1 MSEVEKIKNE
11 QQFVRD
17 KATGAVLNVDNSSL
31 AKYKRQREKAEEM
44 NEEIRT
50 LKEQMSNIEQL
61 LTKLVNRETDK

>member
-1 MSEVEKIKNE
+1 MSKVEKIKNE

-17 KATGAVLNVDNSSL
+17 KVTGAVLNVDNSSL

>member
-31 AKYKRQREKAEEM
+31 AKYKRQREKAEQM

>member
-11 QQFVRD
+11 KQFVRD
-17 KATGAVLNVDNSSL
+17 KSTGAVLNVDNSSL
-31 AKYKRQREKAEEM
+31 AKYKKQREKAEEM

>member
-17 KATGAVLNVDNSSL
+17 KVTGAVLNVDNSSL

>member
-1 MSEVEKIKNE
+1 
-11 QQFVRD
+11 
-17 KATGAVLNVDNSSL
+17 
-31 AKYKRQREKAEEM
+31 M

>member
-17 KATGAVLNVDNSSL
+17 KVTGAVLNVDNSSL
-31 AKYKRQREKAEEM
+31 AKYKRQREKAEQM